1 MFHRI
6 LSIAPLLTTFA
17 VFSLS
22 SAWSQPV
29 QKSIAC
35 EPIAQI
41 ISSGDPIYPPKTPL
55 CKSDSIRPSTTVK
68 AVCFLNQTVLIFN
81 QGSVS
86 TLDKCVSLSPPRK
99 CANRAS
105 LKNCFNSKAP
115 VSNQSEPTLI
125 SPYNDAVFSPTP
137 RLIWRPVPG
146 ATSYTVQVGGT
157 EVDWFQQ
164 VDGTFLDYPQAQP
177 KLVLGNAYKVS
188 VIANQGRNPISASST
203 VLIVASQDE
212 IRQTRDLVTT
222 IQQLNLSPDD
232 QAIDISTA
240 YMSQDFLTEAIS
252 VLQARIQAGS
262 QNPRIFR
269 FLGDRFLDAGLPE
282 QAKQQ
287 YTKAFALAQRLNNQS
302 ELGRAKDGIRQS
314 QLLTQM

>member
-1 MFHRI
+1 MFYRI
-6 LSIAPLLTTFA
+6 LTIAPLTTFA

-22 SAWSQPV
+22 SAWSQPI
-29 QKSIAC
+29 QKSIAAC

-68 AVCFLNQTVLIFN
+68 AVCFLNQTVLTFN
-81 QGSVS
+81 QGSIS

-99 CANRAS
+99 CSNRAS

-137 RLIWRPVPG
+137 RLTWHPVPG
-146 ATSYTVQVGGT
+146 ATSYTVQVRGT
-157 EVDWFQQ
+157 GVDWFQQ
-164 VDGTFLDYPQAQP
+164 VNETSLDYPQAQP
-177 KLVLGNAYKVS
+177 KLALGNAYKVS
-188 VIANQGRNPISASST
+188 IVANQDRNPISASST

-212 IRQTRDLVTT
+212 IRQTKDLVST
-222 IQQLNLSPDD
+222 IQHLKLLPDD
-232 QAIDISTA
+232 EAIDLSTA
-240 YMSQDFLTEAIS
+240 YMSQGFLTEAIS
-252 VLQARIQAGS
+252 VLQARIQLGS

-282 QAKQQ
+282 QARQH
-287 YTKAFALAQRLNNQS
+287 YEKASALAQQIHNQS